1 MAFNSA
7 NADRP
12 NGLTPIR
19 HLSGGVIRAS
29 EYNIAYD
36 YATAIYSGDLVKSAG
51 AGSDI
56 AVSAVSDTSIGV
68 FAGCSYAN
76 DQGEPQFRPYWPG
89 VALASDTRVIAYVFD
104 DPDLVFE
111 IQANASYTLAQM
123 GQGMDTV
130 SGGGST
136 ITGRSA
142 DELDISSAGADGQLR
157 TIRVVESVDN
167 TPLLTNARIEVIIAE
182 HEFASTRAGV

>member
-12 NGLTPIR
+12 NGLSPLR

-29 EYNIAYD
+29 EYNIAFN
-36 YATAIYSGDLVKSAG
+36 YATAIYSGDLVQSAG

-56 AVSAVSDTSIGV
+56 AVGAVTTVSVGV
-68 FAGCSYAN
+68 FAGCEYVN
-76 DQGEPQFRPYWPG
+76 DQGEVIFRPYWPG
-89 VALASDTRVIAYVFD
+89 VALSVDTPVKAFVFD

-111 IQANASYTLAQM
+111 IQADASYTLAQM
-123 GQGMDTV
+123 GQSFDTV

-142 DELDISSAGADGQLR
+142 DELNVASAGATGQLR
-157 TIRVVESVDN
+157 SIRVVDSVDN

-182 HEFASTRAGV
+182 HEYASTRPGV